1 MIRIR
6 LYQLSIWLRLMREGT
21 PEDGPETSW
30 VVSVKAGTV
39 YEALYLALPVVLL
52 LLSFLHRRYLI
63 HSGGKE
69 CGKTFYRILIRL
81 FALYAVFGAVGIGP
95 YFSFYPTS
103 SISFDFLEYL
113 FAGFY
118 RAILLLMVWTGNKL
132 AEKTAGK
139 T

>member
-6 LYQLSIWLRLMREGT
+6 FYQLSIWLGLLREGT
-21 PEDGPETSW
+21 PEDGPETTW
-30 VVSVKAGTV
+30 VVSAKAGTV
-39 YEALYLALPVVLL
+39 YERLYLALPAALL
-52 LLSFLHRRYLI
+52 LLSFLHRRFLI
-63 HSGGKE
+63 RSGGKE
-69 CGKTFYRILIRL
+69 CGKTFYRILICL
-81 FALYAVFGAVGIGP
+81 FGLYAVFGAVGIGP

-113 FAGFY
+113 FTGFY